1 MYFFNFHH
9 HFKDEYGIYNYQ
21 IPENTEVDFFSVG
34 IHPAEISDDFEEKF
48 QILKEISKKKNCF
61 AIGECGLDGL
71 ISVEDSIQEEIFEKQ
86 ILWANEI
93 QKPVIIHCVRRFS
106 QLIRFRKMAKVP
118 LIVHGFNKK
127 QNIANELLEN
137 DFYLSFGKA
146 LISNVSLQTTF
157 KEAPIDRIF
166 LETDNEIFNIEELY
180 LFAADL
186 KKLSVTDLQ
195 EQIFQNLET
204 IKNG

>member
-1 MYFFNFHH
+1 MY
-9 HFKDEYGIYNYQ
+9 
-21 IPENTEVDFFSVG
+21 
-34 IHPAEISDDFEEKF
+34 
-48 QILKEISKKKNCF
+48 
-61 AIGECGLDGL
+61 GL

-146 LISNVSLQTTF
+146 LFSNVSLQTTF

>member
-1 MYFFNFHH
+1 MHFFNFHN

-21 IPENTEVDFFSVG
+21 ISENTEVDFFSVG

>member
-1 MYFFNFHH
+1 MHFFNFHH

-21 IPENTEVDFFSVG
+21 ISENTEVDFFSVG

-146 LISNVSLQTTF
+146 LFSNVSLQTTF

>member
-21 IPENTEVDFFSVG
+21 ISENTEVDFFSVG